1 MATVDVSLE
10 NRDELVKDGLSVIY
24 FTADWCGP
32 CQNFRPIYSQVS
44 DEHSEISFGKV
55 DVDANQ
61 ELAALYGVRS
71 IPTIVA
77 HRDGEPVLR
86 HTGGLSLPEFR
97 DFVDQFSK

>member
-1 MATVDVSLE
+1 MATVNVTLE
-10 NRDELVKDGLSVIY
+10 TRDELFKDGLSVVY

-32 CQNFRPIYSQVS
+32 CRNFRPVYAQVS
-44 DEHSEISFGKV
+44 DERPEITFGKV

-77 HRDGEPVLR
+77 HRDGERALR
-86 HTGGLSLPEFR
+86 HAGALSLPEFK